1 MKKTILFNLKQNLLS
16 KKTIIIITLLF
27 IVLFQ
32 TLLNS
37 EEVSKD
43 KRIFN
48 QYNSLITHMDIS
60 KGKYL
65 DNIEKSKSEHVINE
79 LNNNII
85 FLNKLEVKARDALK
99 EDDLDEVCRIFGL
112 VHILRAKD
120 IANTLSNI
128 NAEDLNN
135 LEKVFD
141 DIKINE
147 RYEEFGN
154 ISVEFSGDENQFHLH
169 YLNALNFSNLLKNS
183 LKVIN
188 PTDMNLAKIQ
198 LFYLENILPI
208 FLGIMIIFLGY
219 DLINSDLESGYI
231 KTLVNGGI
239 SRTQYI
245 IAKVIYLSIYSLII
259 ILVPIFLISIIMIF
273 KDGLS
278 SYNYL
283 TTYYKD
289 NFSFNTITNNIPYQT
304 NDLTLGMDY
313 IGTVPLNKYGVDLTI
328 TLIPVWMKI
337 LMSLPLLILQVVFLA
352 SLTSLVSMKFR
363 GIASLIASSLFYFA
377 GTALSEGM
385 KYGEKVNI
393 SPFSLNNSIK
403 IISGNNNSTFLIA
416 FISLTVASLFLI
428 LINSIFF
435 NKKDL

>member
-1 MKKTILFNLKQNLLS
+1 
-16 KKTIIIITLLF
+16 
-27 IVLFQ
+27 
-32 TLLNS
+32 
-37 EEVSKD
+37 
-43 KRIFN
+43 
-48 QYNSLITHMDIS
+48 
-60 KGKYL
+60 
-65 DNIEKSKSEHVINE
+65 
-79 LNNNII
+79 
-85 FLNKLEVKARDALK
+85 
-99 EDDLDEVCRIFGL
+99 
-112 VHILRAKD
+112 
-120 IANTLSNI
+120 
-128 NAEDLNN
+128 
-135 LEKVFD
+135 
-141 DIKINE
+141 
-147 RYEEFGN
+147 
-154 ISVEFSGDENQFHLH
+154 
-169 YLNALNFSNLLKNS
+169 
-183 LKVIN
+183 
-188 PTDMNLAKIQ
+188 MNLAKIQ

-278 SYNYL
+278 SYKHL
-283 TTYYKD
+283 TTYYTD